1 MNATQPTGATADRR
15 EGGVMGF
22 VKEGDTLLL
31 EGGGEV
37 TVRLVGK
44 RGYGMFPY
52 TVWNESET
60 VPFDNY
66 DEDGRSENGP
76 EWRVTGVIRKA
87 VRDCEDAWREGLGV
101 DPQYSRVAEDN
112 PMSPIASDSTEA
124 SSGGRKYEAASPTSG
139 VSAPRNGATDTPGS
153 GVKYDQGKPDYSLI
167 TRAMVEPMIRALMYG
182 EKKYARGNFRSG
194 FNNTRL
200 AAAAMRHIMAY
211 LDREDLDPESSVSHL
226 GHAMAALGML
236 LDNEATGTS
245 TDGRYAK

>member
-1 MNATQPTGATADRR
+1 MNAAQPAGATADRR
-15 EGGVMGF
+15 EGGVMGL

-37 TVRLVGK
+37 TVRLIGK

-60 VPFDNY
+60 VPFDHY

-87 VRDCEDAWREGLGV
+87 VKDWEDAWRKGLGV
-101 DPQYSRVAEDN
+101 DPQHCRVVEDN
-112 PMSPIASDSTEA
+112 HVSAITSD
-124 SSGGRKYEAASPTSG
+124 SGGRKYEAASPT
-139 VSAPRNGATDTPGS
+139 S

-182 EKKYARGNFRSG
+182 EKKYARGNFRNG
-194 FNNTRL
+194 FTNTRL

-211 LDREDLDPESSVSHL
+211 LDREDLDPESGVSHL